1 MRSVTASIEIAR
13 DPAEVWELVSDPTR
27 YPEWV
32 EATERMLEVSAGEFG
47 LGSVYREYGGI
58 PPFLSESE
66 WRVTR
71 FEPLSIQTHEGSDG
85 RMRMPLDIELEP
97 TGTGT
102 RLSMTLGLDPVWYMT
117 PLTALVWPLMLGK
130 RAQQV
135 FDASVINAK
144 RLLEEDT

>member
-13 DPAEVWELVSDPTR
+13 EPADVWEFVSDPTR

-58 PPFLSESE
+58 PPFLSESQ

-85 RMRMPLDIELEP
+85 RVRMPLDIELEP
-97 TGTGT
+97 SGGGT
-102 RLSMTLGLDPVWYMT
+102 RLSMTLGLDPAWYMT
-117 PLTALVWPLMLGK
+117 PLTALAWPLVLGK
-130 RAQQV
+130 RAQLA
-135 FDASVINAK
+135 FDTSVVNAK
-144 RLLEEDT
+144 RLLEEGA

>member
-13 DPAEVWELVSDPTR
+13 NPAEVWEFVSDPTR
-27 YPEWV
+27 YPDWV
-32 EATERMLEVSAGEFG
+32 DATERMLEVSPGEFG

-102 RLSMTLGLDPVWYMT
+102 RLSMTLGLDPAWFMA
-117 PLTALVWPLMLGK
+117 PLAALVWPLMLRK
-130 RAQQV
+130 RTQEV
-135 FDASVINAK
+135 FDASVVNAR
-144 RLLEEDT
+144 RLLEEGT